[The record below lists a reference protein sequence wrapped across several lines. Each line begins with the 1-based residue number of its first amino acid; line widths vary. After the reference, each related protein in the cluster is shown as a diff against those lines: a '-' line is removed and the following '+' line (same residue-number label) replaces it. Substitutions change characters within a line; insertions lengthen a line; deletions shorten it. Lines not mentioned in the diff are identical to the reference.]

1 LSIALHNS
9 LKNSGFQNISHKI
22 SRTKYLA
29 QNTSSKGLSRMTPK
43 SGTASYHFTG
53 KTILIT
59 GGAGDIGRA
68 VAHRFARSGAGI
80 ILLDLNETK
89 QAEVAA
95 ELASYK
101 VPIASMRCDV
111 TNSDEVKATFD
122 RAASQF
128 ERIDYVFNNAGYQGA
143 FATTENY
150 PEDDFR
156 KVMEINVIGVFH
168 VLKAAAVYLK
178 QQGGGAIVNTASY
191 AGVVGPANMLA
202 YGASKF
208 AVIGM
213 TETAAKD
220 LASHKVRVNALS
232 PALIG
237 PGYMWTR
244 QTELQAAVGS
254 QYFDTDP
261 KVVEQQMIQSVP
273 MRRLGSLEEVANG
286 VAFLMSEE
294 ASYITGFNLEIT
306 GGQ

>member
-1 LSIALHNS
+1 M
-9 LKNSGFQNISHKI
+9 
-22 SRTKYLA
+22 
-29 QNTSSKGLSRMTPK
+29 TSQP
-43 SGTASYHFTG
+43 AAADYHFTG

-68 VAHRFARSGAGI
+68 VAHRFARNGAGVM
-80 ILLDLNETK
+80 LWDLDTAK
-89 QAEVAA
+89 QELVATG
-95 ELASYK
+95 LADYK
-101 VPIASMRCDV
+101 VPIASMQCDV
-111 TNSDEVKATFD
+111 TNSEEVQKTFD
-122 RAASQF
+122 QTARQF
-128 ERIDYVFNNAGYQGA
+128 GQIDYVFNNAGYQGA
-143 FATTENY
+143 FATTDRY

-156 KVMEINVIGVFH
+156 KVIDINVIGVFN
-168 VLKAAAVYLK
+168 VLKTAANYLK

-213 TETAAKD
+213 TQTAAKD
-220 LASHKVRVNALS
+220 LAPHRIRVNALS

-237 PGYMWTR
+237 PGFMWTR

-261 KVVEQQMIQSVP
+261 KIVEQQMIQSIP

-294 ASYITGFNLEIT
+294 AGYITGFNLEIT

>member
-1 LSIALHNS
+1 
-9 LKNSGFQNISHKI
+9 
-22 SRTKYLA
+22 
-29 QNTSSKGLSRMTPK
+29 MTTQPEVTGA
-43 SGTASYHFTG
+43 GTAVYQFTN

-68 VAHRFARSGAGI
+68 VAHRFASSGAGV
-80 ILLDLNETK
+80 ILLDLNETR
-89 QAEVAA
+89 QEIVAA
-95 ELASYK
+95 GLAEYK
-101 VPIASMRCDV
+101 VPIASFGCDV
-111 TNSDEVKATFD
+111 TNSEAVIKTFD
-122 RAASQF
+122 RAIRRF
-128 ERIDYVFNNAGYQGA
+128 GRIDYVFNNAGFQGA
-143 FATTENY
+143 FATTDNY

-156 KVMEINVIGVFH
+156 KVIDINVIGVFH
-168 VLKAAAVYLK
+168 VLKTAAAYLK
-178 QQGGGAIVNTASY
+178 QQGGGAIVNSASY

-213 TETAAKD
+213 TQTAAKD
-220 LASHKVRVNALS
+220 LAPWGIRVNALS

-254 QYFDTDP
+254 QYFDRDP
-261 KVVEQQMIQSVP
+261 KVVEQQMIGSVP
-273 MRRLGSLEEVANG
+273 LRRLGSLEEVANG
-286 VAFLMSEE
+286 VAFLMSQE